1 MTNWKAVT
9 IALALALGWLMG
21 NPAIAM
27 GPGQDPQ
34 TQVRLAA
41 SRVDSLLAWLRGHP
55 DDMQALEQLAA
66 MYAANESYD
75 AAIGPLARALQL
87 DPSRR
92 SLWVALDNALA
103 NSGTASITDAELVK
117 RAVAFRAAMSTN

>member
-21 NPAIAM
+21 DPAIAM
-27 GPGQDPQ
+27 GPGPDRQADVQ
-34 TQVRLAA
+34 LAIA
-41 SRVDSLLAWLRGHP
+41 RVDSLMRYLREHP
-55 DDMQALEQLAA
+55 ADANALEQLAA

-87 DPSRR
+87 APTRR
-92 SLWVALDNALA
+92 SLWVALDGALRQ
-103 NSGTASITDAELVK
+103 SGRGTITDAELTR
-117 RAVAFRAAMSTN
+117 RAVAFRAAVSN

>member
-92 SLWVALDNALA
+92 SLWVALDRALQR
-103 NSGTASITDAELVK
+103 SGVGEIGDAELT
-117 RAVAFRAAMSTN
+117 RRAADFVAKLRN

>member
-21 NPAIAM
+21 DPAIAM
-27 GPGQDPQ
+27 GPGPDPQ
-34 TQVRLAA
+34 AEVQLAI
-41 SRVDSLLAWLRGHP
+41 SRVDSLMQYLREHP
-55 DDMQALEQLAA
+55 ADVNALGQLAA

-87 DPSRR
+87 DPTRR
-92 SLWVALDNALA
+92 SLWVALDEALQR
-103 NSGTASITDAELVK
+103 SGVGEMGDTELT
-117 RAVAFRAAMSTN
+117 RRAADFVAKLRD